1 MIQTKQNENTKPVLS
16 RQEQMKAILEAQPKV
31 SILIPLEK
39 GEGKGAQQPFTING
53 YRFDVPKGVMTQ
65 VPQQVADM
73 VAERF
78 NVELEQKSQ
87 TIEFKVKAGLKEALS

>member
-16 RQEQMKAILEAQPKV
+16 RQEQMKVTLEAQPKI

>member
-1 MIQTKQNENTKPVLS
+1 
-16 RQEQMKAILEAQPKV
+16 MKVTLEAQPKI